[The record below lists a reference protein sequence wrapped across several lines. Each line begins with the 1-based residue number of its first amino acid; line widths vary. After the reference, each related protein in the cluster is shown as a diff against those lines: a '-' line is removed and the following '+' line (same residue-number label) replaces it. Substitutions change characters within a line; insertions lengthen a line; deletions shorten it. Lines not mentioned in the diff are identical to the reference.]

1 MLVGCMLSKRCGF
14 HVDRKSLERMRVDV
28 SAFTQEKPS
37 GLRFSSS
44 ISRSADTQK
53 NGTSLKMPEK
63 ITVRQT
69 PQMKAC
75 ASAALFFLL
84 SVERGFAFPAACEAT
99 EK

>member
-28 SAFTQEKPS
+28 SAYTQEKPLF

-44 ISRSADTQK
+44 ISRSAYTQT
-53 NGTSLKMPEK
+53 NGTQNAKKS
-63 ITVRQT
+63 TVRQT